1 MVFVRE
7 DIPSRVVS
15 LNKSI
20 ESLFIELNFRKKKW
34 LLCCT
39 YNPNKKNISSHLD
52 LLRRRSS
59 DLYSAEYE
67 HFIIVGDFNTE
78 VTQTSMKVFCDSY
91 EFKNLIKDATC
102 YKNPENPSCIDLI
115 LTNNPN
121 SFQNSGVIETGLSD
135 FHKMTVTVMKTTFE
149 KLKPNITH
157 YRDYRKFSNDKFRED
172 LISRLSTES
181 IRVDCNGME
190 KFLQICIKTLDEL
203 APQKK
208 KYSRGNNMPFIS
220 KTIKKKPL

>member
-7 DIPSRVVS
+7 DYLSRVLS
-15 LNKSI
+15 LNKST

-39 YNPNKKNISSHLD
+39 YNPNRNNISDQLD
-52 LLRRRSS
+52 VLRRSI

-102 YKNPENPSCIDLI
+102 CR
-115 LTNNPN
+115 
-121 SFQNSGVIETGLSD
+121 
-135 FHKMTVTVMKTTFE
+135 KT
-149 KLKPNITH
+149 H
-157 YRDYRKFSNDKFRED
+157 RA
-172 LISRLSTES
+172 LIS
-181 IRVDCNGME
+181 
-190 KFLQICIKTLDEL
+190 F
-203 APQKK
+203 
-208 KYSRGNNMPFIS
+208 
-220 KTIKKKPL
+220 